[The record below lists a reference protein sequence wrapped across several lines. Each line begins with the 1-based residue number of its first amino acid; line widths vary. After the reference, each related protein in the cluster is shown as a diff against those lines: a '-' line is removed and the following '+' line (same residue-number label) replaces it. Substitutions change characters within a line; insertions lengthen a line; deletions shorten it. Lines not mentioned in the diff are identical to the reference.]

1 MLFISAVFLII
12 FLALGVP
19 VSFAIG
25 FSGFLAIVLGSDIP
39 GFMAVQQMVRGLNS
53 FAMMAG
59 PLFILAGEILGEA
72 KLSNRILDF
81 CRSLVSWMKGGLGIV
96 CVLANM
102 IFAGI
107 SGSGAATMSAV
118 GSLTVPELKKA
129 NYGRSFIAALIAG
142 SGSLGPII
150 PPSLNMIVFAS
161 LTGFS
166 IGKLFIGGIV
176 PGIIIGL
183 CLMIMCNIY
192 AKKHNIDQGS
202 GKFVIK
208 DVLRTFKDAFFAII
222 TPIIIIG
229 GVVSGVF
236 TATESGIIACIYA
249 LFCGFFVYRTLK
261 LKDLI
266 PIFKKSSEASAMLL
280 MIMGIANIYAYIF
293 AREHVG
299 ASIETFMLSI
309 SQNPLV
315 VVVIIIV
322 IMLIIG
328 CFMETIAAMVV
339 ILPVV
344 YPIIIDLGVDPL
356 MFGVLFSI
364 ATVVGG
370 LTPPVGL
377 YLFLSMSIAEAPFK
391 EAIKYTAPV
400 VLIVLITMV
409 LILFVPSIVTFLPN
423 LMMGK

>member
-1 MLFISAVFLII
+1 MLFISAVLLII

-129 NYGRSFIAALIAG
+129 NYDRSFIAALIAG

-176 PGIIIGL
+176 PGIIIGI

-202 GKFVIK
+202 GKFVFK
-208 DVLRTFKDAFFAII
+208 DVLRTFRDAFFTII

-249 LFCGFFVYRTLK
+249 LFCGLFVYRTLK

-280 MIMGIANIYAYIF
+280 IIMGIANIYAYIF

-299 ASIETFMLSI
+299 ASIESFMLSI
-309 SQNPLV
+309 SQNPIV
-315 VVVIIIV
+315 VVVIIIA
-322 IMLIIG
+322 IMLVIG

-377 YLFLSMSIAEAPFK
+377 YLFLSMSIADAPFK
-391 EAIKYTAPV
+391 EAIRYTAPV

-409 LILFVPSIVTFLPN
+409 LILFVPDIVTFLPT